1 MKGEKSKCLMLCE
14 PCVFT
19 LEVLTEFIQ
28 SKLCYFNVRCKNKK
42 VFVDHKEEIIIRF
55 LQDLSLMPF

>member
-1 MKGEKSKCLMLCE
+1 MLCE
-14 PCVFT
+14 PRVFT

-42 VFVDHKEEIIIRF
+42 VFVDHKEEIIIRS